1 MHAGSRIAEPARH
14 AGSASN
20 SCRCRTRRVLQV
32 VAGAQKEAIRLAQR
46 AEGGRR
52 NEQDLAP
59 TRSRFWKAD
68 CSCASQPEHSHRA
81 SPCRGVDMAA
91 LGEVRKFHRIGRV
104 VQTMLTAAKAGSATP
119 ATDGLREETRDMQSA
134 ARFAI
139 ALFIV
144 VGLADLSLAQQ
155 RRPSNVPSQNRRP
168 TSSQQGQRV
177 PQQQQQRVAN
187 RPTQPQTNQ
196 SGQAGQET
204 KQEVLSTIFSQVV
217 VGGLKNPA
225 GVAVQ
230 PKSDEVFI
238 ADSGAGQIVKLKD
251 VPGAYELLPVI
262 TGFPLDTYGKN
273 PTYEIGPLSLAFL
286 NKYTLV
292 VGEGGLPDGQD
303 VVRVY
308 RVPHAG
314 SINASEMQQQLG
326 PLRENAA
333 SEGVAGNF
341 FGALATAT
349 DLFVTCNGAD
359 TNGWIAKAPLSDG
372 EVGELVPFIRTR
384 DVTGAA
390 RPAAITLGRQGQIV
404 VSQMGELHTP
414 NDSLLTVYDP
424 KSGGLLMNVATQ
436 LHDVTGVAISPQSGR
451 IYAVDFSW
459 MAPEEGGLYRLD
471 LVKDGP
477 ETICKPTLLM
487 SLDRPSALA
496 FAPDGTLFITTFGS
510 HTAEAKGGL
519 LVRIYNDSKL

>member
-1 MHAGSRIAEPARH
+1 MRSAVRFVIALA
-14 AGSASN
+14 
-20 SCRCRTRRVLQV
+20 V
-32 VAGAQKEAIRLAQR
+32 VA
-46 AEGGRR
+46 
-52 NEQDLAP
+52 
-59 TRSRFWKAD
+59 
-68 CSCASQPEHSHRA
+68 
-81 SPCRGVDMAA
+81 
-91 LGEVRKFHRIGRV
+91 
-104 VQTMLTAAKAGSATP
+104 
-119 ATDGLREETRDMQSA
+119 
-134 ARFAI
+134 
-139 ALFIV
+139 
-144 VGLADLSLAQQ
+144 GLADLGLAQQ
-155 RRPSNVPSQNRRP
+155 RRATPSQYRRP
-168 TSSQQGQRV
+168 TNSQQTQRA
-177 PQQQQQRVAN
+177 PQQQPQQRVAN
-187 RPTQPQTNQ
+187 RPTPPQANQ
-196 SGQAGQET
+196 GGQET

-217 VGGLKNPA
+217 IGGLNNPT

-273 PTYEIGPLSLAFL
+273 PTYEIGPLGLTFL
-286 NKYTLV
+286 NKYTMV
-292 VGEGGLPDGQD
+292 VGEGGLPAGQD
-303 VVRVY
+303 VVRVF

-314 SINASEMQQQLG
+314 SVDAGEALQQLG
-326 PLRENAA
+326 PL
-333 SEGVAGNF
+333 VAGPEGNAVEGNF
-341 FGALATAT
+341 YGLCAT
-349 DLFVTCNGAD
+349 DTDVFISCNGND
-359 TNGWIAKAPLSDG
+359 SEGWIAKAAIQDG
-372 EVGELVPFIRTR
+372 ELGELVPFIKTR
-384 DVTGAA
+384 EVTGSAA
-390 RPAAITLGRQGQIV
+390 PAAVTLGRQGQIV

-451 IYAVDFSW
+451 IYAVDFSS

>member
-1 MHAGSRIAEPARH
+1 M
-14 AGSASN
+14 
-20 SCRCRTRRVLQV
+20 
-32 VAGAQKEAIRLAQR
+32 
-46 AEGGRR
+46 
-52 NEQDLAP
+52 
-59 TRSRFWKAD
+59 RFA
-68 CSCASQPEHSHRA
+68 
-81 SPCRGVDMAA
+81 V
-91 LGEVRKFHRIGRV
+91 
-104 VQTMLTAAKAGSATP
+104 
-119 ATDGLREETRDMQSA
+119 
-134 ARFAI
+134 RFAI
-139 ALFIV
+139 ALSV
-144 VGLADLSLAQQ
+144 VAALVDTGLAQQ
-155 RRPSNVPSQNRRP
+155 RRPS
-168 TSSQQGQRV
+168 T
-177 PQQQQQRVAN
+177 QQQQPQYRRPSGTPQAQRPPQQPTQRVAN
-187 RPTQPQTNQ
+187 RPAQPQATQ
-196 SGQAGQET
+196 GGQAGEVT
-204 KQEVLSTIFSQVV
+204 KQEVLTTIFSQVV
-217 VGGLKNPA
+217 IGGLKNPC

-262 TGFPLDTYGKN
+262 TGFPTDTYGKN
-273 PTYEIGPLSLAFL
+273 PTYEIGPMGLAFL

-292 VGEGGLPDGQD
+292 VGEGGLPEGQD
-303 VVRVY
+303 VVRVF

-314 SINASEMQQQLG
+314 SIDAGDVLQQLG
-326 PLRENAA
+326 PLRA
-333 SEGVAGNF
+333 SAGSATGEGNF

-349 DLFVTCNGAD
+349 DLFVTCNGD
-359 TNGWIAKAPLSDG
+359 SSNGLIAKAPIQDG
-372 EVGELVPFIRTR
+372 EVGELVPFINSRQ
-384 DVTGAA
+384 VTGAA
-390 RPAAITLGRQGQIV
+390 RPAAIALGRQGQLV
-404 VSQMGELHTP
+404 VSQMGDLHTP

-424 KSGGLLMNVATQ
+424 KAGGLLMNVATQ

-510 HTAEAKGGL
+510 HTAEQKGGL